1 MKLKDKSLGGDIFI
15 IFNTIFMCFIVFIT
29 FYPFY
34 YVIIASFNE
43 PLDLL
48 KGPIYLLPRKF
59 SLINYRYILQDRGI
73 LQAALITVSRTVI
86 GSLSSVLF
94 TAAFAYG
101 ISKKWLLGRQFFIM
115 MALITIYVSGGLIPT
130 YLVIAHLLKLRG
142 NFLVFILP
150 NLFSAFNAFIMS
162 SFFRKDISSEIEE
175 SAKID
180 GANDLLI
187 FFRIVLPL
195 SKPILATMLLFNG
208 VWHWNS
214 WFDALLYGGRKLET
228 LSLYLVRAIQSAS
241 ATGQAGSF
249 ISTLGLNT
257 YSVRLATMVI
267 ITFPIVIIYPFLQ
280 RYFVKGLTIGALKG

>member
-1 MKLKDKSLGGDIFI
+1 LKLKDKSLGEDIFI

-115 MALITIYVSGGLIPT
+115 MALITMYVSGGLIPT
-130 YLVIAHLLKLRG
+130 YLVIAHFLKLRG

-150 NLFSAFNAFIMS
+150 NLFNAFNAFIMS

-195 SKPILATMLLFNG
+195 SKPILATMILFNG

-280 RYFVKGLTIGALKG
+280 RYFVKGLMIGALKG

>member
-115 MALITIYVSGGLIPT
+115 MALITMYVSGGLIPT